1 MKMVRKPGLGNGL
14 DILLS
19 ATNIAKNGQ
28 ADKDSILRKLP
39 VEKIQ
44 KGKYQPRLNID
55 PKALQDLSSSIKAQ
69 GVVQPVVVR
78 RVEGGMF
85 ELIAGE
91 RRWRA
96 SQMAGLHEIP
106 AIVREIPDQAAAAMS
121 LIENIQREDLKPLEE
136 ALAMERLIHEF
147 GLTHQQTAE
156 SVGRSRSAVTNLLRL
171 IDLEDETKE
180 LLEKGGL
187 DMGHARAL
195 LGLQG
200 EKQVVT
206 AHKVAKRELNVRE
219 TERLVKRLLNDAGLP
234 PKLKPQKAPEVVK
247 LEQSLSEKLGAKVII
262 EYNTKGKGKLIVDY
276 NNLDELDGILE
287 HIQ

>member
-55 PKALQDLSSSIKAQ
+55 PKALQDLSASIKAQ